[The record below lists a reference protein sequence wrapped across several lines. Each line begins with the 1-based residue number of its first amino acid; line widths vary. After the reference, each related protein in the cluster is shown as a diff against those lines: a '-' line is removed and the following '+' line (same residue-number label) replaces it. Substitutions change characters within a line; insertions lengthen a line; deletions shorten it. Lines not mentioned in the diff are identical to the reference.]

1 MKSWCNGALGGYK
14 DAVKSAVEIF
24 LAEGPKRG
32 LELSTDHAVQN
43 VQCGALSQILMIIV
57 SLNKFLETL

>member
-1 MKSWCNGALGGYK
+1 MKSWCNGALGGYE
-14 DAVKSAVEIF
+14 DAVKSAVDIL

-43 VQCGALSQILMIIV
+43 VQCGAPSQISMIIV
-57 SLNKFLETL
+57 SLYEFLETL

>member
-43 VQCGALSQILMIIV
+43 VHVWCPFTNSDD
-57 SLNKFLETL
+57 NC